1 MQHRAI
7 LRPTKRGTITYAQA
21 LRATRAAKKAQ
32 LVGGTHLPK
41 VPRVADIYG
50 FGFAPAIG
58 DPKGSAPA
66 RGPKRAAKK
75 RTARKRA
82 SDRAT
87 RSS

>member
-21 LRATRAAKKAQ
+21 LRAARAAKKAQ
-32 LVGGTHLPK
+32 SAGGTHLPK

-58 DPKGSAPA
+58 EPKGPASA
-66 RGPKRAAKK
+66 RGPKRAATKRPAKK
-75 RTARKRA
+75 RGSA
-82 SDRAT
+82 RAT